1 MSETV
6 AVGAQR
12 EGTQDR
18 IPPAASRH
26 PPFRQGGQEEEGRV
40 AVGAQREVD
49 LRRVVGDGYGEFWRC
64 KKRYRVLKGGKA
76 SKKSTTTALNFIV
89 RLMREPL
96 ANLLVIRAVMDTHR
110 TSTFAQLRWAI
121 ERLGVGALWRCTT
134 SPLEMTF
141 LPTGQKIL
149 FRGFDNV
156 YKIASTTVTHG
167 YLCWVWVEEAFEIES
182 EDEFDTFDLSVPR
195 GVVPPPLYKQTTLT
209 FNPWSDRH
217 WLKRRFFDDT
227 PPNTATFTTTY
238 RCNEFLDDADRAVFE
253 RMRQYHP
260 RRYAVAGEGEW
271 GVDEGLIFE
280 NWEVAEFDLP
290 SQDDWR
296 WKRVYGLDYGYAH
309 DPTAF
314 VAAAVDPL
322 SRRILVFDEFKE
334 TGLLGDAIAEKL
346 TRGGY
351 AGERIRAD
359 SAEPRT
365 TDDLRRR
372 GIYRIF
378 PAEKGAGSVLY
389 GIDRL
394 QEYHIT
400 VHPRCRELA
409 AELATYAWERDTG
422 GVRSRPRGG
431 NDHLIDALR
440 YAMDDVTYF
449 RPAPPERP
457 RRSEQTV
464 RAEDLRGGW
473 G

>member
-1 MSETV
+1 MSERV
-6 AVGAQR
+6 RDGAP
-12 EGTQDR
+12 DV
-18 IPPAASRH
+18 PS
-26 PPFRQGGQEEEGRV
+26 EEGAGTV
-40 AVGAQREVD
+40 VD
-49 LRRVVGDGYGEFWRC
+49 LQAVVGGGYGEFWRC
-64 KKRYRVLKGGKA
+64 RTRYRVLKGGKA

-121 ERLGVGALWRCTT
+121 ERLGVSALWRCTT
-134 SPLEMTF
+134 SPLEMTY

-156 YKIASTTVTHG
+156 YKLASTTVTQG
-167 YLCWVWVEEAFEIES
+167 YLCWVWVEEAFEIED
-182 EDEFDTFDLSVPR
+182 EDAFDTLDLSVPR
-195 GVVPPPLYKQTTLT
+195 GTVPPPLYKQTTLT

-217 WLKRRFFDDT
+217 WLKRRFFDT
-227 PPNTATFTTTY
+227 PSADVATFSTTY

-271 GVDEGLIFE
+271 GVEEGLIFE
-280 NWEVAEFDLP
+280 NWEVADFDLAAL
-290 SQDDWR
+290 DEWR

-314 VAAAVDPL
+314 IAAAVDPL
-322 SRRILVFDEFKE
+322 ERRILIFDEFKE
-334 TGLLGDAIAEKL
+334 AGLLGDAIADKL
-346 TRGGY
+346 TRMGY

-378 PAEKGAGSVLY
+378 PADKGAGSVLY
-389 GIDRL
+389 GIARL
-394 QEYHIT
+394 QEYRIT
-400 VHPRCRELA
+400 VHPRCRETA
-409 AELATYAWERDTG
+409 AELAAYAWERDAG
-422 GVRSRPRGG
+422 GVRARPRGG

-440 YAMDDVTYF
+440 YAMDDATYF
-449 RPAPPERP
+449 HPTPPERV
-457 RRSEQTV
+457 RRTPPSVT
-464 RAEDLRGGW
+464 AADLRGGW
-473 G
+473 DGV